1 MYKCIKGFSIEVC
14 DGDGFTI
21 ENEYMSINKGS
32 IWNIPE
38 NKDYRLI
45 GGEVRLEN
53 DEMGW
58 IEITK
63 EHLEE
68 HFKLISESEEGKL
81 DKEIDR
87 LYSKIK
93 DGAME
98 QNSTE
103 LFTYIWLAELR
114 DRRKSEN
121 SVFEVSKLFKDKECI
136 VLRKQYE
143 NGEISE
149 EETLEIDEV
158 IYSEY
163 FQSKVLKVDYSI
175 DLVKSCETTIEVTP
189 ILVVKY

>member
-21 ENEYMSINKGS
+21 ENEYMDINKGS
-32 IWNIPE
+32 VWTIPE
-38 NKDYRLI
+38 DKDYRLV

-53 DEMGW
+53 DEVGW

-81 DKEIDR
+81 NKEIDR

-93 DGAME
+93 DGTME

-103 LFTYIWLAELR
+103 LFTYMWLSELR
-114 DRRKSEN
+114 DRRLEDEN
-121 SVFEVSKLFKDKECI
+121 ISYYRANVYLNKNEMVHFEASSKDKLI
-136 VLRKQYE
+136 E
-143 NGEISE
+143 NMKNTLSSNRYKDEFISE
-149 EETLEIDEV
+149 IIIYSLKEIDRLSYKE
-158 IYSEY
+158 
-163 FQSKVLKVDYSI
+163 L
-175 DLVKSCETTIEVTP
+175 LNR
-189 ILVVKY
+189 